1 MRFDRSW
8 MPAIIAI
15 LGLFMLR
22 TQVLAMPNVARVAIM
37 LVGCGFLLWI
47 AWQIWQNRQGSR
59 LFSSSPQVQYWR
71 GQRIEMKPT
80 QSYKKSLKLEPRTIA
95 LIALYG
101 LAGLTGII
109 GTLLNLGRFGF

>member
-1 MRFDRSW
+1 
-8 MPAIIAI
+8 
-15 LGLFMLR
+15 
-22 TQVLAMPNVARVAIM
+22 
-37 LVGCGFLLWI
+37 
-47 AWQIWQNRQGSR
+47 
-59 LFSSSPQVQYWR
+59 
-71 GQRIEMKPT
+71 MKPT